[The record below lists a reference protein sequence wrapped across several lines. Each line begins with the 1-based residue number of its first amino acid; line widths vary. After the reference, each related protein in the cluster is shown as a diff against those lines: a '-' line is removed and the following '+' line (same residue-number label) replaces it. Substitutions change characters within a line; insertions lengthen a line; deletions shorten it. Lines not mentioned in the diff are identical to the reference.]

1 MSKIRNAFI
10 NDKAFVA
17 FLVAGDPSADKT
29 VEFISEMDNADTDL
43 VVLGIPFSD
52 PIAEGSVVQ
61 ESNLRALAA
70 GMTTDGVFDIVRR
83 VREESQIPL
92 CLKTYL
98 NPIYRYGY
106 DKFFSK
112 CYELGVDGVIIP
124 DLPFDEKAE
133 VASVATHY
141 GVDVI
146 SFVAPTT
153 EERIKT
159 IAKDASGFIYALP
172 SVDIDDTTGN
182 VISLLDN
189 MTSVVKE
196 VSDVPVVV
204 AADEY
209 KPQADEKFTTPADG
223 IIAENRVV
231 KIIEEYGAEAAPYIY
246 EYAKI
251 MKEAV
256 R

>member
-10 NDKAFVA
+10 NDKAFLA

-29 VEFISEMDNADTDL
+29 VEFVLELDKAGTDL

-52 PIAEGSVVQ
+52 PIAESSVVQ
-61 ESNLRALAA
+61 ESNLRALAE
-70 GMTTDGVFDIVRR
+70 GMTTDGAFDIIKR

-112 CYELGVDGVIIP
+112 CYELGIDGVVIP
-124 DLPFDEKAE
+124 DLSYEEKAE
-133 VASVATHY
+133 VASVASPY

-146 SFVAPTT
+146 SFVAPAS
-153 EERIKT
+153 EERIKS
-159 IAKDASGFIYALP
+159 IAKDGLGFIYTLP
-172 SVDIDDTTGN
+172 STNPAKNI
-182 VISLLDN
+182 
-189 MTSVVKE
+189 
-196 VSDVPVVV
+196 VSDLDSITAIIKEANSDIPVVT
-204 AADEY
+204 AADDY
-209 KPQADEKFTTPADG
+209 IPQAGEKYTTPAHG
-223 IIAENRVV
+223 IIAENSIV
-231 KIIEEYGAEAAPYIY
+231 KIIEKYGDNAGSYIY
-246 EYAKI
+246 DYAKS

>member
-10 NDKAFVA
+10 NDKAFIA
-17 FLVAGDPSADKT
+17 FLVAGDPSSDKT
-29 VEFISEMDNADTDL
+29 VEFILNMEKAVTDL

-70 GMTTDGVFDIVRR
+70 GMTTDGAFEIVRR

-106 DKFFSK
+106 DKFFAK
-112 CYELGVDGVIIP
+112 CYELGIDGVIIP
-124 DLPFDEKAE
+124 DLPYDEKAE
-133 VASVATHY
+133 VWTVAASF
-141 GVDVI
+141 GIDVI
-146 SFVAPTT
+146 SFIAPTT
-153 EERIKT
+153 KERIKT

-172 SVDIDDTTGN
+172 SMDTDDTTGN

-189 MTSVVKE
+189 MTNVVKE
-196 VSDVPVVV
+196 ASEVPVVV

-209 KPQADEKFTTPADG
+209 KPQAGEKFITPADG
-223 IIAENRVV
+223 IIAENSIV
-231 KIIEEYGAEAAPYIY
+231 KLIEKYGIEATPYIY
-246 EYAKI
+246 EYAKS

>member
-17 FLVAGDPSADKT
+17 FLVAGDPSTDKT
-29 VEFISEMDNADTDL
+29 VEFILEMDKADTDL
-43 VVLGIPFSD
+43 IVLGIPFSD
-52 PIAEGSVVQ
+52 PIAEGSIVQ

-70 GMTTDGVFDIVRR
+70 GMTTDGAFEIVRR

-106 DKFFSK
+106 ENFFSK

-124 DLPFDEKAE
+124 DLPYDEKAE
-133 VASVATHY
+133 AETVAAPF

-153 EERIKT
+153 KDRIKT

-172 SVDIDDTTGN
+172 SMDTDDTTGN
-182 VISLLDN
+182 VITLLDN
-189 MTSVVKE
+189 MTAVVKE
-196 VSDVPVVV
+196 VCDVPVVV

-209 KPQADEKFTTPADG
+209 KPQADEKYITPADG
-223 IIAENRVV
+223 IIVENSIV
-231 KIIEEYGAEAAPYIY
+231 KIIEEYGAEATSYIY
-246 EYAKI
+246 EYAKN